1 MSEFLLYGVGALLLA
16 LNAQTTMRV
25 LASTEPV
32 WRKGLILWLV
42 WLIPFI
48 GVWLAR
54 IGMPKQARAPSNP
67 GAQPIGFSADPAP
80 ESIALREGPAF
91 ALLEHLRQ
99 YNGLPFLDWQKLNA
113 WAASMDDVDLQRT
126 ALEHGKRAWLL
137 HLRDALGSHFH
148 LYESENACVLSSL
161 EDVVATATASYVE
174 STRKRIQ
181 RVLAGLARFPEHG
194 KSILVVMDDDDA
206 YYNYVSGYYP
216 DSGEFAF
223 SGGMFIDAGCPHF
236 LVKRA
241 DLAAIEPVIAHE
253 MTHSALSHLR
263 LPRWLDEG
271 LAVNTER
278 KLTGA
283 GVLPLGQREQLRR
296 SHLKFWDEARIQ
308 EFWSGASFFRTDEG
322 NQLSYELARILVEQM
337 GQNWELFTR
346 FASSAKRE
354 DGGAEAA
361 RGVYD
366 MDLGAYACILMER
379 EPDARWTPDPQ
390 SWRDEERAEE
400 ESPA

>member
-1 MSEFLLYGVGALLLA
+1 MSDFLLFGACVLLLV
-16 LNAQTTMRV
+16 LNVHTTMRI
-25 LASTEPV
+25 LPSNEPA
-32 WRKGLILWLV
+32 WRKGLILWMV
-42 WLIPFI
+42 WLIPFL
-48 GVWLAR
+48 GAWLGR
-54 IGMPKQARAPSNP
+54 IGMPPRSV
-67 GAQPIGFSADPAP
+67 
-80 ESIALREGPAF
+80 ALRDGMQLSGPSTGEAPKILALHEGPAF
-91 ALLEHLRQ
+91 PLIEHMSLD
-99 YNGLPFLDWQKLNA
+99 NGLPFLDWQA
-113 WAASMDDVDLQRT
+113 VDEWAASMDDEELQRT
-126 ALEHGKRAWLL
+126 AVEQAKRAWLL
-137 HLRDALGSHFH
+137 HLRDALGPHFH
-148 LYESENACVLSSL
+148 LHESDNAYVLSSL
-161 EDVVATATASYVE
+161 EDIVTGATAAYVA

-181 RVLAGLARFPEHG
+181 RVLAGLAHFDARE
-194 KSILVVMDDDDA
+194 KSILIVMDDDDA
-206 YYNYVSGYYP
+206 YYDYVSSYYP

-223 SGGMFIDAGCPHF
+223 SGGMFIDAGCAHF

-278 KLTGA
+278 KLAGA
-283 GVLPLGQREQLRR
+283 GAMPLGERHQLRR
-296 SHLKFWDEARIQ
+296 SHLRFWDEARIQ

-322 NQLSYELARILVEQM
+322 NKLSYELARILVEQM

-346 FASSAKRE
+346 FASNAKRE

-361 RGVYD
+361 KAVYD

-379 EPDARWTPDPQ
+379 EPDASWTPDPQ
-390 SWRDEERAEE
+390 SWLGEERE